1 MAEKGNIYDKLEQV
15 QQTLKAPKNQ
25 YNSFGKY
32 HYRSCEDILEG
43 LKEPLIKVHAVVT
56 ISDEIIS
63 VGDRIYVKATARFT
77 DGTDVVENTAYAREE
92 LEKKGMDASQITGA
106 ASSYARKY
114 ALNGLFLIDDNKDA
128 DALNKG
134 EDKPKTTSL
143 NPKRAEQEKI
153 AEQKIGTAK
162 VTALTKKCEE
172 CGINPSF
179 VAEKCGVKEIADLTE
194 KKFAWLL
201 QNWTAEI
208 VNGVQG
214 NN

>member
-134 EDKPKTTSL
+134 EEKPKTTTL

-208 VNGVQG
+208 VNGV
-214 NN
+214 

>member
-134 EDKPKTTSL
+134 EEKSKTTTL

-162 VTALTKKCEE
+162 INALEKKCEE

-194 KKFAWLL
+194 KKFAWIL

>member
-134 EDKPKTTSL
+134 EEKPKTTTL

-162 VTALTKKCEE
+162 INALTKKCED
-172 CGINPSF
+172 CGINPSY

>member
-77 DGTDVVENTAYAREE
+77 EGTDVVENTAYAREE

-134 EDKPKTTSL
+134 EEKSKTTTL

-162 VTALTKKCEE
+162 INALEKKCEE

-194 KKFAWLL
+194 KKFAWIL